1 MKLLLFFLKQEEM
14 AVTDE
19 MDQLEQRLGIRNY
32 VFFLG
37 WFVMVYNILSELVL
51 FVQYSLSYRYNLVI
65 MKQIPNCWNKSVP
78 EGITGLKRPN
88 PSNRIQ
94 F

>member
-1 MKLLLFFLKQEEM
+1 MKLLLFLLKQEEL

-19 MDQLEQRLGIRNY
+19 MDQLEQRLGICNY

-51 FVQYSLSYRYNLVI
+51 FV
-65 MKQIPNCWNKSVP
+65 
-78 EGITGLKRPN
+78 
-88 PSNRIQ
+88 
-94 F
+94 

>member
-19 MDQLEQRLGIRNY
+19 MDQLEQRLGICNY

-51 FVQYSLSYRYNLVI
+51 FVQYSLS
-65 MKQIPNCWNKSVP
+65 
-78 EGITGLKRPN
+78 
-88 PSNRIQ
+88 
-94 F
+94 

>member
-1 MKLLLFFLKQEEM
+1 MKLLLFLLKQEEL

-19 MDQLEQRLGIRNY
+19 MDQLEQRLGICNY

-51 FVQYSLSYRYNLVI
+51 FVQYSLS
-65 MKQIPNCWNKSVP
+65 
-78 EGITGLKRPN
+78 
-88 PSNRIQ
+88 
-94 F
+94 